1 MSYSINKRNRETAGY
16 SWRAYQAGMQLHK
29 QRRQRTRTTV
39 RLLLLLAAV
48 AVVGCGLFL
57 SISGFAHYRSNASGP
72 LEADAENREKKP
84 DPLQD
89 KQIARS
95 LVDPGMLVNLEEVGF
110 TLETGGNKLRVN
122 TSLDPDL
129 QRYMLK
135 KMDRVNS
142 RFIGIVAADPAS
154 GRIILLSGFNKENPD
169 LDPCLDN
176 QFPAASIFK
185 IVSAAA
191 AVEQCGLTSDSKMR
205 FNGYAHTLYK
215 RQLKDVDNRYTNH
228 ITFRDS
234 FAKSINP
241 VFGKIGTLYLDKS
254 QIEQYA
260 RQFGFNQEINF
271 EIEFPTSHL
280 SIEEATYNWAEIAS
294 GFNNTTTLSPLHGV
308 LVAAAVVN
316 NGELVEPTVI
326 DRITDASGATLYKG
340 APKSIHQAVEPSTSA
355 VLSDMMQTTVR
366 SGTARKTFR
375 GYRKDGILSR
385 LTIGGKTGSIFN
397 RKHDLRFDW
406 FVGFAEEI
414 KGEKKLAVSV
424 VVAHEEYIG
433 IRAGQY
439 ARMVMRKHFSDYFS
453 KRDEK
458 KSSHPAG

>member
-1 MSYSINKRNRETAGY
+1 MAYSINNRNRETNGY
-16 SWRAYQAGMQLHK
+16 GWRAYQAGIQLRK
-29 QRRQRTRTTV
+29 KRRQRNRT
-39 RLLLLLAAV
+39 LLKLLFLLLAV
-48 AVVGCGLFL
+48 TLGLSGLFM
-57 SISGFAHYRSNASGP
+57 SINGFALYRPPAADP
-72 LEADAENREKKP
+72 LHAAAENKENP
-84 DPLQD
+84 QGSLHD
-89 KQIARS
+89 KQRVHS
-95 LVDPGMLVNLEEVGF
+95 LLSPGRLINLQEAGF
-110 TLETGGNKLRVN
+110 ALETNGQNLQVD

-142 RFIGIVAADPAS
+142 RYIGIVAAEPAS
-154 GRIILLSGFNKENPD
+154 GKIILLSGFNKENPD
-169 LDPCLDN
+169 QDPCLDN

-215 RQLKDVDNRYTNH
+215 RQLKDVNNRYTNH
-228 ITFRDS
+228 ITLRDS

-241 VFGKIGTLYLDKS
+241 VFGKIGTLYLNKS
-254 QIEQYA
+254 QLEQYA
-260 RQFGFNQEINF
+260 RQFGFNQAIDF
-271 EIEFPTSHL
+271 EVEFPASHL
-280 SIEEATYNWAEIAS
+280 SIEDASYNWAEIAS

-308 LVAAAVVN
+308 LLAAAVVN
-316 NGELVEPTVI
+316 NGEIVEPTVI
-326 DRITDASGATLYKG
+326 DRITDASGQTLYRG
-340 APKSIHQAVEPSTSA
+340 VPKPLKQAIEPSTSA
-355 VLSDMMQTTVR
+355 VLNDMMQATVR
-366 SGTARKTFR
+366 YGTARKIFR
-375 GYRKDGILSR
+375 GSRKDRILSR
-385 LTIGGKTGSIFN
+385 LSIGGKTGSIFN

-439 ARMVMRKHFSDYFS
+439 ARMIIRKHFLDYFS
-453 KRDEK
+453 KRDEQNP
-458 KSSHPAG
+458 SHPAG

>member
-1 MSYSINKRNRETAGY
+1 MSHSMNNRNRETAGY
-16 SWRAYQAGMQLHK
+16 GWRAYQAGIKLGK
-29 QRRQRTRTTV
+29 QRRQRTRTVV
-39 RLLLLLAAV
+39 RLLFMMAAV
-48 AVVGCGLFL
+48 AVGACGLFL
-57 SISGFAHYRSNASGP
+57 SINGFALYRSNAS
-72 LEADAENREKKP
+72 A
-84 DPLQD
+84 PLQAAAASKENAQDPRQD
-89 KQIARS
+89 KLRARS
-95 LVDPGMLVNLEEVGF
+95 LLDPGMLINLQEAGF
-110 TLETGGNKLRVN
+110 SLEADGKRLQVD

-142 RFIGIVAADPAS
+142 RFIGIVAAEPAS
-154 GRIILLSGFNKENPD
+154 GKIILLSGFNKENPD

-185 IVSAAA
+185 IISAAA
-191 AVEQCGLTSDSKMR
+191 AVEQCGLNSDSKMR

-228 ITFRDS
+228 ISFRDS

-241 VFGKIGTLYLDKS
+241 VFGKIGTLYLNKS
-254 QIEQYA
+254 QLEQYA
-260 RQFGFNQEINF
+260 RQFGFNQEIDF
-271 EIEFPTSHL
+271 EIEFPASHL
-280 SIEEATYNWAEIAS
+280 NIEDASYNWAEIAS

-308 LVAAAVVN
+308 LLAAAVVN

-326 DRITDASGATLYKG
+326 DRITDASGEMLYQG
-340 APKSIHQAVEPSTSA
+340 APRSMRQAIEPSTA
-355 VLSDMMQTTVR
+355 VVLNDMMQATVR

-375 GYRKDGILSR
+375 GYRKDRILSQ

-397 RKHDLRFDW
+397 RKHDLKFDW
-406 FVGFAEEI
+406 FVGFAKEI
-414 KGEKKLAVSV
+414 KGEKTLAVSV

-439 ARMVMRKHFSDYFS
+439 ARMVIRKHFSDYFS
-453 KRDEK
+453 KRDEQK
-458 KSSHPAG
+458 PSHPAG

>member
-1 MSYSINKRNRETAGY
+1 MLHSFNNRHRDAPGN
-16 SWRAYQAGMQLHK
+16 SWRAYQAGIQLSK
-29 QRRQRTRTTV
+29 RRRQRALTAAKV
-39 RLLLLLAAV
+39 LLILAAV
-48 AVVGCGLFL
+48 GLGFGGLFV
-57 SISGFAHYRSNASGP
+57 SINGFALHSLTAPDSPQAGSDG
-72 LEADAENREKKP
+72 LEKAEDQR
-84 DPLQD
+84 QD
-89 KQIARS
+89 KQRARS
-95 LVDPGMLVNLEEVGF
+95 LLDPGMLVNLQEADF
-110 TLETGGNKLRVN
+110 ALEAGEQRLKVE
-122 TSLDPDL
+122 TSLNPDL

-142 RFIGIVAADPAS
+142 RFIGIVAAEPAS
-154 GRIILLSGFNKENPD
+154 GRIILLSGFNKENAGH
-169 LDPCLDN
+169 DPCLDN

-191 AVEQCGLTSDSKMR
+191 AVEQCGLTSDSEMR

-228 ITFRDS
+228 ITLRDS

-254 QIEQYA
+254 QLQQYA
-260 RQFGFNQEINF
+260 RQFAFNRNIDF
-271 EIEFPTSHL
+271 EIAFPPSRF
-280 SIEEATYNWAEIAS
+280 SIDDAPYNWAEIAS

-316 NGELVEPTVI
+316 NGKIVEPTVI
-326 DRITDASGATLYKG
+326 TRIADASGETLYRG
-340 APKSIHQAVEPSTSA
+340 APKPMIQAIKPSTSA
-355 VLSDMMQTTVR
+355 VLNDMMQATVR
-366 SGTARKTFR
+366 KGTARKIFR
-375 GYRKDGILSR
+375 GYRKDRILSQLR
-385 LTIGGKTGSIFN
+385 IGGKTGSIFN

-439 ARMVMRKHFSDYFS
+439 ARMVIRKHFLDYFS
-453 KRDEK
+453 KRHEQE
-458 KSSHPAG
+458 SSHPAG

>member
-1 MSYSINKRNRETAGY
+1 MNHSLNNRHQEAPGH
-16 SWRAYQAGMQLHK
+16 SWRAYQAGNQLSK
-29 QRRQRTRTTV
+29 RRRQRIVKTV
-39 RLLLLLAAV
+39 KGLLILAFVGLGACGLLLA
-48 AVVGCGLFL
+48 
-57 SISGFAHYRSNASGP
+57 INGFALNSFTASDSRQTDSEE
-72 LEADAENREKKP
+72 LKKAEDQR
-84 DPLQD
+84 QD
-89 KQIARS
+89 KQRARN
-95 LVDPGMLVNLEEVGF
+95 LLDPGKLVNLQEADFSMERDGQRLQV
-110 TLETGGNKLRVN
+110 E

-129 QRYMLK
+129 QRFMLK

-142 RFIGIVAADPAS
+142 RFIGIVAAEPAS
-154 GRIILLSGFNKENPD
+154 GKIILLSGFNKENARH
-169 LDPCLDN
+169 DPCIDN

-191 AVEQCGLTSDSKMR
+191 AVEQCGLTSDTEMR

-228 ITFRDS
+228 ITLRDS

-254 QIEQYA
+254 QLQQYA
-260 RQFGFNQEINF
+260 GQFAFNRDIDF
-271 EIEFPTSHL
+271 EIAFPASRF
-280 SIEEATYNWAEIAS
+280 SIEDATYNWAEVAS

-316 NGELVEPTVI
+316 NGEIVEPTVI
-326 DRITDASGATLYKG
+326 ERIADTSGETLYRGTSK
-340 APKSIHQAVEPSTSA
+340 PMIQAIKPSTA
-355 VLSDMMQTTVR
+355 AALNDMMQATVR
-366 SGTARKTFR
+366 KGTARKTFR
-375 GYRKDGILSR
+375 GFRKDRILSQLR
-385 LTIGGKTGSIFN
+385 IGGKTGSIFN

-414 KGEKKLAVSV
+414 NGDKKLAVSV

-439 ARMVMRKHFSDYFS
+439 ARMVIRKHFLDYFS
-453 KRDEK
+453 ERNEQE
-458 KSSHPAG
+458 SNHPAG

>member
-1 MSYSINKRNRETAGY
+1 MSYPINNRNQDATGY
-16 SWRAYQAGMQLHK
+16 SWRSYQAGMQLSR
-29 QRRQRTRTTV
+29 QRRQRARAAK
-39 RLLLLLAAV
+39 RLLLILAAV
-48 AVVGCGLFL
+48 VLGTCGIFL
-57 SISGFAHYRSNASGP
+57 SINGFALYRPNTPDEREAAAAS
-72 LEADAENREKKP
+72 RERE
-84 DPLQD
+84 LQKLRD
-89 KQIARS
+89 KHRARS
-95 LVDPGMLVNLEEVGF
+95 LVDPRRLINLKEAGF
-110 TLETGGNKLRVN
+110 TLEADGQNLTVD

-154 GRIILLSGFNKENPD
+154 GRIVLLSGFNKENPD

-185 IVSAAA
+185 IVAAAA

-215 RQLKDVDNRYTNH
+215 RQLRDVDNRYTNH
-228 ITFRDS
+228 ISLRDS

-241 VFGKIGTLYLDKS
+241 VFGKIGTLYLDKT
-254 QIEQYA
+254 QLEAYA
-260 RQFGFNQEINF
+260 LRFGFNQKIDF
-271 EIEFPTSHL
+271 EIDFPVSHL
-280 SIEEATYNWAEIAS
+280 SVKDVPYNWAEIAS

-308 LVAAAVVN
+308 LLAAAVIN
-316 NGELVEPTVI
+316 DGELVEPTVI
-326 DRITDASGATLYKG
+326 DRITDASGETLYLG
-340 APKSIHQAVEPSTSA
+340 ASRSIKQAIEPSTSA
-355 VLSDMMQTTVR
+355 ILNDMMQATVR

-375 GYRKDGILSR
+375 GRRKDRILSR

-414 KGEKKLAVSV
+414 QGEKKLAVSV

-439 ARMVMRKHFSDYFS
+439 ARMVIRKHFLDYFE
-453 KRDEK
+453 KHDEQNQ
-458 KSSHPAG
+458 SLPAG

>member
-1 MSYSINKRNRETAGY
+1 MSYSVNNRNQETTGY
-16 SWRAYQAGMQLHK
+16 NWRAYQAGMQLEK
-29 QRRQRTRTTV
+29 QRHQRARTV
-39 RLLLLLAAV
+39 VKLLLLLV
-48 AVVGCGLFL
+48 AVTLGACGLFL
-57 SISGFAHYRSNASGP
+57 SINGFALQRPGVPDRLHAAANSEESA
-72 LEADAENREKKP
+72 P

-89 KQIARS
+89 KQHARRLLDAGALINLKEAS
-95 LVDPGMLVNLEEVGF
+95 FSHETDGKRLLVE
-110 TLETGGNKLRVN
+110 

-129 QRYMLK
+129 QRYILK

-142 RFIGIVAADPAS
+142 RFIGIVAAEPAT
-154 GRIILLSGFNKENPD
+154 GRVIVLSGFNKQDPD
-169 LDPCLDN
+169 NDPCLASAY
-176 QFPAASIFK
+176 PAASIFK

-191 AVEQCGLTSDSKMR
+191 AVEQCGLASDSKMR

-228 ITFRDS
+228 VTLRDS

-254 QIEQYA
+254 QLEQYA
-260 RQFGFNQEINF
+260 SQFGFNQNIDF
-271 EIEFPTSHL
+271 EVEFQPSHL
-280 SIEEATYNWAEIAS
+280 SIADAPYNWAEIAS

-308 LVAAAVVN
+308 LMAAAVVN

-326 DRITDASGATLYKG
+326 ERITDESGGSLYYG
-340 APKSIHQAVEPSTSA
+340 APKSFKQAIEPSTSM
-355 VLSDMMQTTVR
+355 VLKELMQATVR

-375 GYRKDGILSR
+375 GHRQDRVLSR
-385 LTIGGKTGSIFN
+385 LAVGGKTGSIFN

-414 KGEKKLAVSV
+414 DGEKKLAVSV

-439 ARMVMRKHFSDYFS
+439 ARMVIRKYFLDYFS
-453 KRDEK
+453 KRNEQKDI
-458 KSSHPAG
+458 HPAG

>member
-1 MSYSINKRNRETAGY
+1 
-16 SWRAYQAGMQLHK
+16 MQLSR
-29 QRRQRTRTTV
+29 QRRQRARTV
-39 RLLLLLAAV
+39 KKLLLILI
-48 AVVGCGLFL
+48 AVVTGTCGLFL
-57 SISGFAHYRSNASGP
+57 SINGFARYRSNSS
-72 LEADAENREKKP
+72 EALRIAAENREKALKK
-84 DPLQD
+84 LQD
-89 KQIARS
+89 KQSARS
-95 LVDPGMLVNLEEVGF
+95 LLNPVKLINLQETGF
-110 TLETGGNKLRVN
+110 TLEANEQNLTVD

-154 GRIILLSGFNKENPD
+154 GKIILLSGFNKENPD
-169 LDPCLDN
+169 IDPCLDN

-228 ITFRDS
+228 ITLRDS

-241 VFGKIGTLYLDKS
+241 VFGKLGTLYLDKS
-254 QIEQYA
+254 QLEQYA
-260 RQFGFNQEINF
+260 LQFGFNQKIDF
-271 EIEFPTSHL
+271 EIDFPASHL
-280 SIEEATYNWAEIAS
+280 SIEDATYNWAEIAS

-308 LVAAAVVN
+308 LLAAAVVN
-316 NGELVEPTVI
+316 NGKLVEPTVI
-326 DRITDASGATLYKG
+326 NKISDAAGKTLYMG
-340 APKSIHQAVEPSTSA
+340 TSRSIKQAIEPSTSA
-355 VLSDMMQTTVR
+355 ILNDMMQATVR
-366 SGTARKTFR
+366 SGTARKAFR
-375 GYRKDGILSR
+375 GFRKDRILSQ
-385 LTIGGKTGSIFN
+385 LNIGGKTGSIFN

-414 KGEKKLAVSV
+414 QGEKKLAVSI

-439 ARMVMRKHFSDYFS
+439 ARMIIRKHYLDYFG
-453 KRDEK
+453 KRDEQNQ
-458 KSSHPAG
+458 SNPAG